1 MCKTF
6 FKLFALFALVST
18 LSSCGYNSMV
28 DMDEQVAKQWAQVQ
42 TAYQRRADLIPN
54 LVATVQ
60 GAANF
65 EKETLMGIA
74 EAQTRANSIKVD
86 PNNLTPEAVQQYQ
99 QAQSM
104 VGLSLNRF
112 MMAAKLYP
120 DLQANQNFRELQSQ
134 IEGTENRISVERQ
147 KFNEVVQTYN
157 SYIRSFP
164 NTLYAGMFGFS
175 KKGYFEADAGTEKA
189 PDVRGLMKQQ

>member
-1 MCKTF
+1 MRKTF

-65 EKETLMGIA
+65 EKETLMGIT